1 MSAESAAARARA
13 AKAKAKAPAIE
24 LHTVTPSDLVEVLRD
39 GLRDFRAAP
48 QYGLFFGAVYAAGG
62 WVLLLLLTAFNLPYL
77 AYPLAMGFALI
88 APFIATGFYDVSR
101 RLEQGQPIDW
111 SGVLGSV
118 RGAGRRDL
126 GWMALVTGFALVVWL
141 DIAAVISFAFFGLGV
156 LQPSELVNQIF
167 GTGLGLAFLLVGN
180 AVGALI
186 AFAVFAISVVSFPL
200 LFDRDIDFVTA
211 MITSVR
217 LVRKNPF
224 SMALWCVLIAALVA
238 LSLLT
243 AFAALVV
250 VLPILGHATWHLY
263 RRAVASAR

>member
-1 MSAESAAARARA
+1 MSAQSASTRTRT
-13 AKAKAKAPAIE
+13 AKGKAKAPAIQVR
-24 LHTVTPSDLVEVLRD
+24 TVTPADLVAVLVS

-48 QYGLFFGAVYAAGG
+48 QYGLFFGGVYAAGG
-62 WVLLLLLTAFNLPYL
+62 WLLVLLLIAFDLPYL
-77 AYPLAMGFALI
+77 TYPLAMGFALI

-101 RLEQGQPIDW
+101 RLELGQPLSW

-141 DIAAVISFAFFGLGV
+141 DIAAVILFGFFGLGV

-167 GTGLGLAFLLVGN
+167 GTGLGWTFLAVGN
-180 AVGALI
+180 AAGALI

-217 LVRKNPF
+217 LVRENPF
-224 SMALWCVLIAALVA
+224 SMALWCVIIAALMG
-238 LSLLT
+238 LSFLT
-243 AFAALVV
+243 AFAALLV
-250 VLPILGHATWHLY
+250 VLPVLGHATWHLY
-263 RRAVASAR
+263 RRAVAPAS

>member
-1 MSAESAAARARA
+1 MAPPRKS
-13 AKAKAKAPAIE
+13 AKAKVKAPAIE
-24 LHTVTPSDLVEVLRD
+24 VLTVTATDLAEVLRA

-48 QYGLFFGAVYAAGG
+48 QYGLFFSAVYAVGG
-62 WVLLLLLTAFNLPYL
+62 WLLILLLTTFDLPYL

-88 APFIATGFYDVSR
+88 APFIATGFYDISR
-101 RLEQGQPIDW
+101 RLEQGQPLSW
-111 SGVLGSV
+111 SGILGSV

-141 DIAAVISFAFFGLGV
+141 DIAVVILFAFFGLGV

-167 GTGLGLAFLLVGN
+167 GTNLGLLFLFVGN
-180 AVGALI
+180 AAGALI

-217 LVRKNPF
+217 LVRKNPY
-224 SMALWCVLIAALVA
+224 SMALWCALIAALVG

-243 AFAALVV
+243 AFIALLA

-263 RRAVASAR
+263 RRALAPAR